1 MNKLLMSCPPTKQ
14 ANTNKKA
21 INISTIPMASY
32 KQTTK
37 IFTETQ
43 RLGCLKMVMSESN
56 VIEKINKQIGVN
68 NAINV
73 GQYLAGN
80 KKGKFESP
88 YLASGLQDEI
98 KTRQMMTPELWCQK
112 VDIMLYDIQEKK
124 TPNLQDYLMFVRFLN
139 TYKIPYNRSTCE
151 GTLLLVGI
159 SRKIENLERQL
170 FGNILK
176 NFNKYCKEP
185 FGQSFTP
192 SRVSQFEREYSQV
205 MYNIVGKSPK
215 FLKGWGWQSYSQTC
229 KCILT
234 SVKTYETKTETSKS
248 ETENT

>member
-1 MNKLLMSCPPTKQ
+1 MSCPPSKQ
-14 ANTNKKA
+14 ANTTKKE
-21 INISTIPMASY
+21 IKISTIIPMASY

-43 RLGCLKMVMSESN
+43 RLGRLNMVMSESK
-56 VIEKINKQIGVN
+56 VIEKIQNQIGVN

-80 KKGKFESP
+80 KKGKFVSP

-98 KTRQMMTPELWCQK
+98 KTRQNMTPEKWCEK
-112 VDIMLYDIQEKK
+112 VDIMLYDINTKK
-124 TPNLQDYLMFVRFLN
+124 IPNLQDYLMFVRFLN
-139 TYKIPYNRSTCE
+139 IYKIPYKKTTCE
-151 GTLLLVGI
+151 GTLLIVGI
-159 SRKIENLERQL
+159 MRKIEDLEKKL
-170 FGNILK
+170 FRNILE

-192 SRVSQFEREYSQV
+192 SRVSQFEREYTQV
-205 MYNIVGKSPK
+205 MYNIVGKTPK
-215 FLKGWGWQSYSQTC
+215 FLKGGYWQSYSQTC

-234 SVKTYETKTETSKS
+234 TVKPYKTKTETSKS

>member
-1 MNKLLMSCPPTKQ
+1 MNKLIMKQPLSKQSNTK
-14 ANTNKKA
+14 KKA
-21 INISTIPMASY
+21 TKKSNNSMASY
-32 KQTTK
+32 KQTTR
-37 IFTETQ
+37 ILTETQ
-43 RLGCLKMVMSESN
+43 RLGHLKMVMSESN
-56 VIEKINKQIGVN
+56 VIDKINKQIGVN

-98 KTRQMMTPELWCQK
+98 KTIRRMTPEKWCEK

-139 TYKIPYNRSTCE
+139 TYKIPYNRTTCE

-176 NFNKYCKEP
+176 NFSKYCKEP

-234 SVKTYETKTETSKS
+234 TVKTYETKTETSKS

>member
-1 MNKLLMSCPPTKQ
+1 MSCPPSKQ

-98 KTRQMMTPELWCQK
+98 KSRRKMTPEQWCQK
-112 VDIMLYDIQEKK
+112 VDIMLYDIQEKF
-124 TPNLQDYLMFVRFLN
+124 YFLL
-139 TYKIPYNRSTCE
+139 C
-151 GTLLLVGI
+151 
-159 SRKIENLERQL
+159 
-170 FGNILK
+170 F
-176 NFNKYCKEP
+176 
-185 FGQSFTP
+185 
-192 SRVSQFEREYSQV
+192 
-205 MYNIVGKSPK
+205 
-215 FLKGWGWQSYSQTC
+215 
-229 KCILT
+229 
-234 SVKTYETKTETSKS
+234 
-248 ETENT
+248 